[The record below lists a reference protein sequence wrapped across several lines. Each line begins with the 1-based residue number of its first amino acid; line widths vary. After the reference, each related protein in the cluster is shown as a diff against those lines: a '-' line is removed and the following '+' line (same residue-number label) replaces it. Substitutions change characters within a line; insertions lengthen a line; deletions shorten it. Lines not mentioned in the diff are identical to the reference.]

1 MFNKLTFYGKC
12 DILYIETDT
21 KYGGEKLK
29 DKLEKT
35 EKITQEIKEYTVF
48 LLHMHDLDAN
58 RNTENRHLYE
68 RIVEK
73 CCNDLIPDVVEQLE
87 NKQQIQ
93 YFVRQS
99 ILYLAM
105 DR

>member
-1 MFNKLTFYGKC
+1 MTFYGKC
-12 DILYIETDT
+12 DILYIEIDT

-35 EKITQEIKEYTVF
+35 EKITQEIKEYTVL